1 MEELGRALLTELDAA
16 STGNNNAPSAAPS
29 SSSPRRVS
37 LAEVKDIWI
46 SMLGDPSLVAA
57 LQNMNEPLIQAAA
70 CDALATIGS
79 QVFQML
85 PMDKVILSMTIPLG
99 LAQPEIDSL
108 VRASAIR
115 ALGEISKSDE

>member
-1 MEELGRALLTELDAA
+1 
-16 STGNNNAPSAAPS
+16 
-29 SSSPRRVS
+29 
-37 LAEVKDIWI
+37 
-46 SMLGDPSLVAA
+46 MLGDASLVTA

-99 LAQPEIDSL
+99 LAQPEIDPL

-115 ALGEISKSDE
+115 ALGKS

>member
-1 MEELGRALLTELDAA
+1 MLEELGRSLLTELEAA
-16 STGNNNAPSAAPS
+16 SSGNNSNNNATSS

-37 LAEVKDIWI
+37 LAEVKAIWI
-46 SMLGDPSLVAA
+46 SMLGDASLVTA

-99 LAQPEIDSL
+99 LAQPEIDPL

-115 ALGEISKSDE
+115 ALGKS